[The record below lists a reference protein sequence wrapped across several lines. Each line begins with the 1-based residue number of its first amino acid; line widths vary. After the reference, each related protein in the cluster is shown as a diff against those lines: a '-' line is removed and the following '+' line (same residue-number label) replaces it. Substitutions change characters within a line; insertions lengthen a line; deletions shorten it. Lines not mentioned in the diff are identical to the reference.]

1 MRDQLD
7 NDALAAR
14 RAGMR
19 YGDYMAVK
27 QRIQKGEAGLAGPR
41 RLCQIC
47 GAPLTRK
54 KQEKYCSEECRQ
66 VARDRRKRERRER

>member
-7 NDALAAR
+7 DDALAAR
-14 RAGMR
+14 KAGMH

-27 QRIQKGEAGLAGPR
+27 QRIRSGESALAGPK

-47 GAPLTRK
+47 GNPLTRR
-54 KQEKYCSEECRQ
+54 KQEKYCSEECRIMAQ
-66 VARDRRKRERRER
+66 NRKRKKE

>member
-7 NDALAAR
+7 DDALAAR

-27 QRIQKGEAGLAGPR
+27 QRIRDGETELAGPK

-54 KQEKYCSEECRQ
+54 KQEKYCSEECRVTAQ
-66 VARDRRKRERRER
+66 KRKKRGRGI